1 MKSRIIVLS
10 VITMMLLPVL
20 PGVVA
25 QPEPSIGN
33 WELGIDYPKED
44 DSNPFVVSIAGSTL
58 INFWVANDG
67 LFNIKVTFEYEVPWD
82 AQFSGPE
89 SATIGPGANTSFS
102 MMVAGIDVYSI
113 DAMTKDAFTISAN
126 LEERSG
132 IPAVIPENQEKTGD
146 LEIPEIF
153 QLNVDIADA
162 VGPINAGTDTV
173 LRVTVTNRGNARD
186 KIREIDISDDCPL
199 LTTDGGLDVLLS
211 RNIEK
216 GASTTADLKVMVSES
231 HPKRNCRIEVTI
243 ASDGADSAQL
253 STDFTRVNVEPPPTQ
268 QNDPEDPGDS
278 NDPVE
283 VVTSN
288 LPAPGLSVVLSILI
302 GALIARTSRRF

>member
-153 QLNVDIADA
+153 QLKVDIADA

-216 GASTTADLKVMVSES
+216 GATTTADLEVMVSES

-243 ASDGADSAQL
+243 ASDGADGAQL

>member
-44 DSNPFVVSIAGSTL
+44 DSNPFVVSIGGSAL

-146 LEIPEIF
+146 LEIPEISYRRSRIS
-153 QLNVDIADA
+153 L
-162 VGPINAGTDTV
+162 GRLEWEG
-173 LRVTVTNRGNARD
+173 
-186 KIREIDISDDCPL
+186 IRQCDGRSNSKSRQTCP
-199 LTTDGGLDVLLS
+199 
-211 RNIEK
+211 K
-216 GASTTADLKVMVSES
+216 
-231 HPKRNCRIEVTI
+231 H
-243 ASDGADSAQL
+243 
-253 STDFTRVNVEPPPTQ
+253 
-268 QNDPEDPGDS
+268 
-278 NDPVE
+278 
-283 VVTSN
+283 VVRPF
-288 LPAPGLSVVLSILI
+288 L
-302 GALIARTSRRF
+302 

>member
-33 WELGIDYPKED
+33 WELGVDYPKED
-44 DSNPFVVSIAGSTL
+44 DSNPFVVSIGGSAL

-153 QLNVDIADA
+153 QLKVDIADA

-243 ASDGADSAQL
+243 ASEGADGAQL

-268 QNDPEDPGDS
+268 QNDPDDPEDS
-278 NDPVE
+278 TDPVE